1 MCNMFD
7 NRDFKTL
14 GLSFHKSGD
23 DLGEALQTRDVNV
36 SLRALNRTMQYCVDC
51 HGAYRQ

>member
-1 MCNMFD
+1 MFD